1 MQEEKIQNQDDSEKS
16 KQRAIVVF
24 LLNAFEFIK
33 TMIIIVAL
41 AFAIRVFIIQPFVVE
56 GESMEPTFQSK
67 DYLITEK
74 ISYRLRTPKR
84 GEIIIFNPP
93 DKPSENYIKRIIAV
107 PGDKVAVKSGS
118 VYINDRVITEPYL
131 NELDKTLVAQ
141 KEGYT
146 TVLKKGEFF
155 VMGDN
160 RSHSRDSREI
170 GSIPG
175 QNIISKVWFRLLPVE
190 SARVFG
196 AVNYLN

>member
-74 ISYRLRTPKR
+74 ISYRLRLPKQ

-107 PGDKVAVKSGS
+107 PGDKVAVKGGS
-118 VYINDRVITEPYL
+118 VYINDRIISEPYL
-131 NELDKTLVAQ
+131 NEMDKTLVAQ

-146 TVLKKGEFF
+146 TVLKEDEYF

-196 AVNYLN
+196 AVNYQN